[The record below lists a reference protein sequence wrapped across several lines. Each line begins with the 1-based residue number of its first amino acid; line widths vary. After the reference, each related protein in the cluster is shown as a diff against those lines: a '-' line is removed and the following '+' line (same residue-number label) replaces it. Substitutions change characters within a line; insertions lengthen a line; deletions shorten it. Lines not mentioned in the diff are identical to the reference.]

1 MKSKGIFLLIAVLL
15 LASCTGAYKTNA
27 DGVTVKVQNPVE
39 GGPRLVRLE
48 VLGEKLIRVSATPE
62 RRFSDSQSLIIVPQ
76 SSAPGFTLNENEG
89 ILTLKT
95 SELTAEVTLAS
106 GEVIFLDND
115 GNLLLAEQ
123 SGGGKTFAPIEV

>member
-15 LASCTGAYKTNA
+15 LASCTGAYKTNV
-27 DGVTVKVQNPVE
+27 DGVTVRLQNPVE

-76 SSAPGFTLNENEG
+76 SSASGFTLNENEG

-106 GEVIFLDND
+106 
-115 GNLLLAEQ
+115 AR
-123 SGGGKTFAPIEV
+123 